1 MKEYEICLSHYEN
14 YEEGEENRE
23 RERENRIRLKRR
35 GTHFLD
41 SFCVWLHP

>member
-1 MKEYEICLSHYEN
+1 MRMKKVKRIE
-14 YEEGEENRE
+14 RE

-41 SFCVWLHP
+41 SFGSGYMP

>member
-23 RERENRIRLKRR
+23 RERERESHKTKEKRN
-35 GTHFLD
+35 
-41 SFCVWLHP
+41 SFP